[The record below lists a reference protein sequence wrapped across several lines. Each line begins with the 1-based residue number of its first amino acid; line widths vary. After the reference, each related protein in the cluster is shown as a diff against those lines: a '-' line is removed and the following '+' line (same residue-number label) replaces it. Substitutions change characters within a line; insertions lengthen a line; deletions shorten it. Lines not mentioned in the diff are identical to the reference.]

1 MQAHGMQ
8 NDRAQKFEYTTE
20 LCWKAIKCFLKEKEG
35 VDEVSPRKIV
45 KAYYRGGHVTEEDY
59 LLLLETVEGRNR
71 LSHVYNVELLN
82 NIPCAAFP
90 VMPRFSNE
98 PTRNYIKL
106 KAPNKSAIPS
116 LQKTSPTLHGPN

>member
-35 VDEVSPRKIV
+35 VDEASPRKIV

-59 LLLLETVEGRNR
+59 LLLLETVEGRNH
-71 LSHVYNVELLN
+71 LSHVYNVEPLN
-82 NIPCAAFP
+82 NILVRLSRLYLAF
-90 VMPRFSNE
+90 R
-98 PTRNYIKL
+98 
-106 KAPNKSAIPS
+106 
-116 LQKTSPTLHGPN
+116 TSRRVIILN